1 MKEFE
6 KKLISTSAKENLA
19 YIKAVLAQN
28 GDIVFREFSFDGRNA
43 VIIYIDG
50 MADKLLL
57 DEYVIQPL
65 MQHEDDKISSEEVFN
80 TVVTASDV
88 RKVDDMTKGINAF
101 LSGDTLMFIDNLTEA
116 YVIATRSW
124 PNRGV
129 GQAENEATIK
139 GSKEGFTETIRFNT
153 ALVRRR
159 IRDTRFK
166 LIPYVF
172 GERSKSDACIM
183 YIDDIVNKKA
193 LKLLQKRLANI
204 DIDAILD
211 SSYIE
216 HLIEDNINSPFPQI
230 QMTERPD
237 VVAAALYEGRIALI
251 VDNSPYAIIVP
262 ATLPNFFQSPDDY
275 YERWLNSSLVRLVRF
290 MAILISLAMPALYV
304 AITSYH
310 SAIIPTKLAY
320 SIAAS
325 REGVPFPA
333 FLEVMIMEFSMA
345 ILLEAIVRL
354 PKAIGAT
361 IGIVGGLIIGQ
372 SAVSAGLVS
381 PIMIIVISL
390 TTITTF
396 ITPNYDVVTALRLC
410 RIFLVIASSI
420 LGLYGLMMG
429 LMLILIHLI
438 KLESFG
444 TAYLA
449 PMVNPNIRDFKDMY
463 IKLPLKYFKD
473 RPKYMKT
480 PDKYRQK

>member
-6 KKLISTSAKENLA
+6 KKVISTSTKENMAYVKTILA
-19 YIKAVLAQN
+19 NNSDVVYRKFTFDNREAVL
-28 GDIVFREFSFDGRNA
+28 
-43 VIIYIDG
+43 IYIDG
-50 MADKLLL
+50 MADKMLL
-57 DEYVIQPL
+57 DEYVIQPM
-65 MQHEDDKISSEEVFN
+65 MQHEGENVKSEDIVDLA
-80 TVVTASDV
+80 VTASDI
-88 RKVDDMTKGINAF
+88 RKIEEMDKGINAF
-101 LSGDTLMFIDNLTEA
+101 LSGDTLMFIDGIA
-116 YVIATRSW
+116 YGYAIATRSW
-124 PNRGV
+124 PNRGIGEPDREV
-129 GQAENEATIK
+129 TIK
-139 GSKEGFTETIRFNT
+139 GSKDSFTETIRFNT

-159 IRDTRFK
+159 VRDTRFK
-166 LIPYVF
+166 LISYVL
-172 GERSKSDACIM
+172 GERSKSDCCIM

-193 LKLLQKRLANI
+193 LKLLQKRLAKI

-216 HLIEDNINSPFPQI
+216 HLIEDNTNSPFPQI

-237 VVAAALYEGRIALI
+237 VVSAAIYEGRIAIL

-262 ATLPNFFQSPDDY
+262 ATLPNLFQSPDDY
-275 YERWLNSSLVRLVRF
+275 YERWINSSLVRIVRLL
-290 MAILISLAMPALYV
+290 AIIIAISLPAIYI

-310 SAIIPTKLAY
+310 SSIIPTKLAY

-333 FLEVMIMEFSMA
+333 FVEVLIMEFSMA

-372 SAVSAGLVS
+372 AAVSAGLVS
-381 PIMIIVISL
+381 PIMIIIISL

-410 RIFLVIASSI
+410 RIFLIISSSI

-449 PMVNPNIRDFKDMY
+449 PIVNPNIKDFKDVY

-480 PDKYRQK
+480 PDKHRQK